1 MGERD
6 SAPSRGSGGQGRE
19 EWLQLVARSAGSDDP
34 KDKRILSHGGRG
46 RGAASL
52 RVGRPREAADY
63 PGCPPRRRG
72 ASAAQGINGWD
83 IRPQRAELD
92 PEAVNTAILEDL
104 EQGATS
110 IALRL
115 DTALARGSALPEA
128 TVAYDL
134 PALDRALRDVPIDLV
149 LWRSRVASGSPRA
162 PRCFLRLPSIAASR
176 RPTYRRGSVPIRSDA
191 SPVAPGSILTQ
202 RSPPR
207 PTSPPIRGS
216 AGPSV
221 RPLVADGSPYHEGG
235 ATAAQELAC
244 VMATVIYYLR
254 RLESDGNADRG
265 RLRRHGLHL
274 DSGCRSLRQYG
285 QAPCRARALGKDGR
299 SLRRIRPRR
308 TRRSRR

>member
-19 EWLQLVARSAGSDDP
+19 EWLQLVVRSAGSNDP
-34 KDKRILSHGGRG
+34 KGKRILPTADGVEVPPLC
-46 RGAASL
+46 ASAS
-52 RVGRPREAADY
+52 PREAADY

-110 IALRL
+110 IALCL

-149 LWRSRVASGSPRA
+149 LVALESGERFA
-162 PRCFLRLPSIAASR
+162 EGAALLLVLAEHRGVAATDLQARLGADPLGCLARGARLDPDAAL
-176 RPTYRRGSVPIRSDA
+176 A
-191 SPVAPGSILTQ
+191 SADDLSSYTRQ
-202 RSPPR
+202 RW
-207 PTSPPIRGS
+207 
-216 AGPSV
+216 
-221 RPLVADGSPYHEGG
+221 PLV
-235 ATAAQELAC
+235 
-244 VMATVIYYLR
+244 
-254 RLESDGNADRG
+254 
-265 RLRRHGLHL
+265 
-274 DSGCRSLRQYG
+274 
-285 QAPCRARALGKDGR
+285 
-299 SLRRIRPRR
+299 
-308 TRRSRR
+308 